1 MSPDLQGLIAR
12 AKAVDGQPPFSDQ
25 ALVDLRAGIR
35 TLVHLGDA
43 SAIVGEGGAEFVVDP
58 DARGRGQGT
67 AMLERLL
74 ADAGDD
80 DLLVWAHGDHPGAR
94 ALAAS
99 HGLEPIRELLQL
111 RRQVPELPSAPEPVE
126 GPRSHGPG
134 PSTSSGTGNASSG
147 TGNSSS
153 GTVRPFRVGVD
164 EDEWVALNARAFAHH
179 PEQGSVTRA
188 DLEQLEREPWFDADD
203 FLVLRDV
210 IGHRET
216 DPDDTPMIGYCWLKV
231 EDGIGEFYVV
241 GVDPARQGG
250 GAGRALMSAGFAR
263 LAARGI
269 HTAALYVDAD
279 NTAAVGLYRSL
290 GFKTYSIDIQ
300 YRHRAR

>member
-1 MSPDLQGLIAR
+1 MPAELQGLIAR
-12 AKAVDGQPPFSDQ
+12 ATAVDGQPPFSDQ
-25 ALVDLRAGIR
+25 ALIDLRSGVR
-35 TLVHLGDA
+35 TLVQFDDA
-43 SAIVGEGGAEFVVDP
+43 SAIVGEGQAEFVVDP

-67 AMLERLL
+67 RMLDRLL
-74 ADAGDD
+74 ADAGDHE
-80 DLLVWAHGDHPGAR
+80 LLIWAHGDHPAAR

-99 HGLEPIRELLQL
+99 HGLEPMRELLQL
-111 RRQVPELPSAPEPVE
+111 RMAVPPAVSSA
-126 GPRSHGPG
+126 R
-134 PSTSSGTGNASSG
+134 A
-147 TGNSSS
+147 
-153 GTVRPFRVGVD
+153 VRPFRVGVD

-179 PEQGSVTRA
+179 PEQGSVSRA
-188 DLEQLEREPWFDADD
+188 DLEQLEREPWFAADD

-210 IGHRET
+210 IRPRET

-231 EDGIGEFYVV
+231 EHGVGEFYVV

-269 HTAALYVDAD
+269 RTAALYVDAD

-290 GFKTYSIDIQ
+290 GFETHSIDIQ

>member
-1 MSPDLQGLIAR
+1 VPAELQGLIAR
-12 AKAVDGQPPFSDQ
+12 ATAVDGQPPFSDQ
-25 ALVDLRAGIR
+25 ALIDLRSGVR
-35 TLVHLGDA
+35 TLVQFDDA
-43 SAIVGEGGAEFVVDP
+43 SAIVGEGQAEFVVDP

-67 AMLERLL
+67 RMLDRLL
-74 ADAGDD
+74 ADAGDHE
-80 DLLVWAHGDHPGAR
+80 LLIWAHGDHPAAR

-99 HGLEPIRELLQL
+99 HGLEPMRELLQL
-111 RRQVPELPSAPEPVE
+111 RVAVPPAVSSA
-126 GPRSHGPG
+126 R
-134 PSTSSGTGNASSG
+134 A
-147 TGNSSS
+147 
-153 GTVRPFRVGVD
+153 VRPFRVGVD

-179 PEQGSVTRA
+179 PEQGSVSRA
-188 DLEQLEREPWFDADD
+188 DLEQLEREPWFAADD

-210 IGHRET
+210 IGPRET

-231 EDGIGEFYVV
+231 EHGVGEFYVV

-269 HTAALYVDAD
+269 RTAALYVDAD

-290 GFKTYSIDIQ
+290 GFETHSIDIQ

>member
-1 MSPDLQGLIAR
+1 VPAELQGLIAR
-12 AKAVDGQPPFSDQ
+12 ATAVDGQPPFSDQ
-25 ALVDLRAGIR
+25 ALIDLRSGVR
-35 TLVHLGDA
+35 TLVQFDDA
-43 SAIVGEGGAEFVVDP
+43 SAIVGEGQAEFVVDP

-67 AMLERLL
+67 RMLDRLL
-74 ADAGDD
+74 ADAGDHE
-80 DLLVWAHGDHPGAR
+80 LLVWAHGDHPAAR

-99 HGLEPIRELLQL
+99 HGLEPMRELLQL
-111 RRQVPELPSAPEPVE
+111 RMAVPPAVSSA
-126 GPRSHGPG
+126 R
-134 PSTSSGTGNASSG
+134 A
-147 TGNSSS
+147 
-153 GTVRPFRVGVD
+153 VRPFRVGVD

-179 PEQGSVTRA
+179 PEQGSVSRA
-188 DLEQLEREPWFDADD
+188 DLAQLEREPWFAADD

-210 IGHRET
+210 IRPRET

-231 EDGIGEFYVV
+231 EHGVGEFYVV

-269 HTAALYVDAD
+269 RTAALYVDAD

-290 GFKTYSIDIQ
+290 GFETHSIDIQ